1 MHTNQKICIFR
12 FLVFCFWKSK
22 TKGHLICRLG
32 WIASLHTSCLLPAF
46 SWFEPS
52 LIAHIPV
59 LMHCKWITSIVKDK
73 KFLILS
79 FVWDLIQFRI
89 SLLLFFFFTLLEKI
103 QLNVHYIKIWKKKS
117 DWVEGFCIVSI
128 HIMTLMYDT

>member
-1 MHTNQKICIFR
+1 MHTNQKICTFR
-12 FLVFCFWKSK
+12 FFVFCFWKSK

-46 SWFEPS
+46 SWFEPT

-73 KFLILS
+73 KYLILS

-89 SLLLFFFFTLLEKI
+89 SLLFFFFTLLEKI
-103 QLNVHYIKIWKKKS
+103 QLNVHYIKIWKKIRLS
-117 DWVEGFCIVSI
+117 WGFLYCF
-128 HIMTLMYDT
+128 HPYYATMYDK